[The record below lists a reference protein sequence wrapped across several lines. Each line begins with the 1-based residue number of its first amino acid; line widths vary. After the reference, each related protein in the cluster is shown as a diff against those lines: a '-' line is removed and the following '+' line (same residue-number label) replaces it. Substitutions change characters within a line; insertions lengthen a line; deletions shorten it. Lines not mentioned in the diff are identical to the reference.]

1 MKKDHPLGTFSCG
14 NLESLKTNLEAKNS
28 SAFKYL
34 HEWYPRNYSSKWMY
48 LTVQS
53 IHDLDLVQ
61 NWIEEIFTPI
71 PRIVSANDSYGF
83 IIASCLFRL
92 SVVGTRC

>member
-1 MKKDHPLGTFSCG
+1 MFELLKECCFKSDHPLGTFSCG

-53 IHDLDLVQ
+53 IHDLDIVQ
-61 NWIEEIFTPI
+61 NWIEEIFTLI
-71 PRIVSANDSYGF
+71 PRMVSEFN
-83 IIASCLFRL
+83 L
-92 SVVGTRC
+92 S